1 MFRFGLSID
10 DSFVRIAH
18 LILFRLKIDWYMC
31 TTNGVL
37 LTQLWVQQLIES
49 LNSAFACLIYTTIV
63 PGVCSKQCECV
74 NRKPNMWTIVN
85 WWAVRSISNGVNKN
99 RHQNRMKEK
108 WTKRQRLKQS
118 IRIRTFRAS
127 IMFCY
132 LLLFWFFFSP
142 SSSSTFFTRFWKR
155 SETFVFCTCHF
166 VIFIAHCRL
175 AHSFHFSICG
185 QYRFWMARGARGY
198 LKWKIDVRLSLNR
211 LCCAFELHLLFV
223 C

>member
-127 IMFCY
+127 IMLCY
-132 LLLFWFFFSP
+132 LLLFWFFFL
-142 SSSSTFFTRFWKR
+142 
-155 SETFVFCTCHF
+155 H
-166 VIFIAHCRL
+166 
-175 AHSFHFSICG
+175 
-185 QYRFWMARGARGY
+185 
-198 LKWKIDVRLSLNR
+198 
-211 LCCAFELHLLFV
+211 HLLRHFLLVFESVPKLSYFV
-223 C
+223 LVISSFSLRIVDSHTHSTSASVANIGFDWRGVRAAT